1 MSALA
6 KGTIF
11 PAQLETKIFN
21 LVKGHSSLA
30 KLSGQEGLPFN
41 GKDVFTFNYSSD
53 IAVVGE
59 NATKP
64 AGDATI
70 TPVSMQPVKVVYQMR
85 VSDEF
90 MYASEE
96 YKLNIL
102 AAFAEGFASKLG
114 AGLDKMAIHGI
125 NPATGQ
131 GVTALQ
137 AKSFDTLVTN
147 KVEYDGANV
156 DKNIDAAV
164 ALVESAEF
172 DVNGAVISPITRG
185 AIAILE
191 TDNGRKYPEFAFG
204 ATPATIGAMK
214 LDTNAT
220 VSANS
225 SVDRAI
231 VGDFSA
237 FKWGIAKQLPL
248 EVIQYGDPDNTG
260 VDLKGSNQVCLRS
273 EAYIGWAIMAPAAFA
288 RVTDEE

>member
-6 KGTIF
+6 KGTLF

-30 KLSGQEGLPFN
+30 KMSGQEALPFN
-41 GKDVFTFNYSSD
+41 GKDIFTFNYSSD

-59 NATKP
+59 SAAKP
-64 AGDATI
+64 AGDGVVA
-70 TPVSMQPVKVVYQMR
+70 PVSMQPVKVVYQMR

-102 AAFAEGFASKLG
+102 ASFAEAFANKLG
-114 AGLDKMAIHGI
+114 AGLDKLAMHGI
-125 NPATGQ
+125 NPATGL
-131 GVTALQ
+131 VVSALQ
-137 AKSFDTLVTN
+137 AKSFDGLVTN
-147 KVEYDGANV
+147 KVEYVGDNA
-156 DKNIDAAV
+156 DTNIDAAV
-164 ALVESAEF
+164 ALVEAGEF
-172 DVNGAVISPITRG
+172 ANNGAIISPITRG
-185 AIAILE
+185 AIAGL
-191 TDNGRKYPEFAFG
+191 TANGQRKYPEFAFG
-204 ATPATIGAMK
+204 ATPATLGAMT

-231 VGDFSA
+231 VGDFTA

-288 RVTDEE
+288 RVTDED